1 MFLTA
6 LCFAVPLKT
15 NKSKL
20 FFCGLLIYVAVT
32 PTTPQ
37 KTCYCPLIF
46 PSHLRGISF
55 LTARNTAFF
64 YFTTDYLVKMLKFE
78 FGGCAVWQWG
88 NGMGILS
95 SYSVKNGFLRAGFE
109 PATYGC
115 LVLFPLQSTALPTE
129 LPEDCTYYENLS
141 LWRWKS
147 RAESDRALDRN
158 RRASTPSTGRTCGGK
173 FKVTRVLA
181 VPLLPRR
188 RWWNESNLMLHW
200 GLLCDVRENVIFR
213 KGIRFEL
220 ILAECCYL

>member
-1 MFLTA
+1 MFGVSDGA
-6 LCFAVPLKT
+6 VLCRAFKNQQIKA
-15 NKSKL
+15 
-20 FFCGLLIYVAVT
+20 FLLWTLDLRRRHPHY
-32 PTTPQ
+32 PQ
-37 KTCYCPLIF
+37 KTCYCPLLF

-78 FGGCAVWQWG
+78 FGGCVVWQWG

-158 RRASTPSTGRTCGGK
+158 RRASTPSTGRMCGGK
-173 FKVTRVLA
+173 FK
-181 VPLLPRR
+181 LL
-188 RWWNESNLMLHW
+188 E
-200 GLLCDVRENVIFR
+200 
-213 KGIRFEL
+213 
-220 ILAECCYL
+220 Y